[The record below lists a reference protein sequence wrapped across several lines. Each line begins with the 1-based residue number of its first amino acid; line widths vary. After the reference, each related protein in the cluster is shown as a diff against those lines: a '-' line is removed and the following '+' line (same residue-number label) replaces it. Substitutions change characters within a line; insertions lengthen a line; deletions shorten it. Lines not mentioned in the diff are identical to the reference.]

1 MLQCRTFLK
10 TENIQHIPGYA
21 SFGTVVSD
29 EDPPPLFDWL
39 PPASIILPL
48 YLSFMLNIGLAMAG
62 GAGGKN
68 ETSEPARLHEKIDR
82 YAVRPWTGLSVGGG
96 AFSLSLSL
104 GTF

>member
-1 MLQCRTFLK
+1 
-10 TENIQHIPGYA
+10 
-21 SFGTVVSD
+21 
-29 EDPPPLFDWL
+29 
-39 PPASIILPL
+39 
-48 YLSFMLNIGLAMAG
+48 MLNIGLAMAG